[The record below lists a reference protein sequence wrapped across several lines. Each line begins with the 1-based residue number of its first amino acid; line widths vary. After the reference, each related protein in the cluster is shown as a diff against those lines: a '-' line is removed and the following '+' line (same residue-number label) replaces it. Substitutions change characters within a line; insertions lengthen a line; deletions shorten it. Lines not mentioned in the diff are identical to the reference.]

1 MKFIADLHIHSHF
14 SMATSKKLTPEYL
27 DYWAKLKGI
36 KIVGTGDFSH
46 PGWTN
51 ELKEKIEPAEPGLF
65 KLKDEFKIKNP
76 VQETNINAPRF
87 MLTAEISNIYKKNG
101 KVRKIHNVILA
112 PNFEIVDKIQQKLS
126 NLNFNI
132 TSDGRPILGLD
143 AKHLL
148 EMCLEI
154 SDEIFFIPA
163 HIWTPWFSALGSKSG
178 FNSMEECFEDLS
190 KHIYAL
196 ETGLSTDPAL
206 NWMCSF
212 LDRYTLISNSDAHSP
227 EKLGRNANLFDT
239 DVNYYSITDA
249 LKTGDERFTG
259 TFDMFPQEGK
269 YHYDG
274 HRKCNVCWDPV
285 ETMKHHGICPVCGK
299 KVTIG
304 VVNRIVELSDRVN
317 IQERPNRK
325 PFYSI
330 IPLPEILAEIEGVGE
345 KSQKIQKQY
354 EQLIAKAGSEFNIL
368 HFLSIDKIKE
378 IGGDVLGEAIRRMR
392 NHQIII
398 KEGFDGEYGEI
409 KVFRPDESKIFE
421 DKSALFEIS
430 NLPEIPQ
437 RKLLHFDLQQYHKLK
452 AISKPSDLAAEPE
465 TQYIVEQKGILQGLN
480 PEQAKA
486 VKHDKGPAMILA
498 GPGTGKTN
506 VLTRRIAY
514 LIKEKQINPENI
526 LAVTFTNQAAD
537 EILSRTKKLL
547 GQPFDI
553 NNMHISTFHALG
565 YSILSN
571 YFRQKY
577 QTNIHIIDDEDKL
590 FILQYLYPGKKKT
603 ELQNWKQEITA
614 IKQKVLLPDEIEDEA
629 IRNMF
634 GQYSS
639 ELQKN
644 HLFDLDD
651 MIYMPLLIFTKYEKL
666 LQALQQRFQW
676 IMVDEYQDI
685 NDAQYQLIK
694 TLSGHESKNITV
706 IGDPNQAIYSFRGS
720 NSKYISRFAEDYP
733 NTEIYKLNLSYRCTN
748 NILKASGNILKEDN
762 FLQGLDDGVRIK
774 ISTQQTDKSEAEFIA
789 REIEKLSGG
798 LRFFSMDSNVS
809 SGEKN
814 AEIDSLSDFAILCR
828 TKAQMEALEKALND
842 HTIPFQK
849 INEDEFLHHKIT
861 RVLINLLKYSS
872 EPENLFL
879 RNKITSQLNIN
890 PVLLDKIHNQHKN
903 LQLQEYL
910 NFLWTE
916 FIVNK
921 TEEDYKIFDKFK
933 HLAAKHTND
942 TEGFIKHITLGQ
954 PADLYQPEIEKVSLM
969 TIHAAKGLEF
979 KCVFIAGCENGLIPY
994 SLFKEQK
1001 SDNDEEKRLL
1011 YVGMT
1016 RAKAM
1021 LYLTHAKKRFLKG
1034 REFQLPKSPFLN
1046 LIEKQLAEQTKNDY
1060 KKPDKNHGQLS
1071 LFG

>member
-1 MKFIADLHIHSHF
+1 MKFVADLHIHSHF
-14 SMATSKKLTPEYL
+14 SMATSKKLTPEHL

-36 KIVGTGDFSH
+36 KVVGTGDFSH

-51 ELKEKIEPAEPGLF
+51 ELKEKIEPAESGLF
-65 KLKDEFKIKNP
+65 KLKDKFKINNP
-76 VQETNINAPRF
+76 VRETNTNAPRF
-87 MLTAEISNIYKKNG
+87 LLSAEISNIYKKNG

-112 PNFEIVDKIQQKLS
+112 PNFEVVDKIQQKLS

-178 FNSMEECFEDLS
+178 FNSIEECFEDLS
-190 KHIYAL
+190 EHIYAL
-196 ETGLSTDPAL
+196 ETGLSTDPGL

-249 LKTGDERFTG
+249 LKSGDERFSG

-274 HRKCNVCWDPV
+274 HRKCKVCWDPV
-285 ETMKHHGICPVCGK
+285 QTMKHHSICPVCGK
-299 KVTIG
+299 KVTVG

-317 IQERPNRK
+317 IEERPNRK

-330 IPLPEILAEIEGVGE
+330 IPLPEILSEIEGVGE
-345 KSQKIQKQY
+345 KSQKIKKQY
-354 EQLIAKAGSEFNIL
+354 EQLITKAGSEFNIL
-368 HFLSIDKIKE
+368 HFLSIDNIKE
-378 IGGDVLGEAIRRMR
+378 IGGEVLSEAIRRMR

-398 KEGFDGEYGEI
+398 KEGFDGAYGEI
-409 KVFRPDESKIFE
+409 KVFLPDESKIFE
-421 DKSALFEIS
+421 DKSALFEIT

-437 RKLLHFDLQQYHKLK
+437 RKLLNFDLQQFQKLK
-452 AISKPSDLAAEPE
+452 TISEPSDITAEPE
-465 TQYIVEQKGILQGLN
+465 TNYTTKQEGLLQGLN

-514 LIKEKQINPENI
+514 LVKEKQIKPENI
-526 LAVTFTNQAAD
+526 LAVTFTNHAA
-537 EILSRTKKLL
+537 EEMLSRTKKLL
-547 GQPFDI
+547 GHPFDI
-553 NNMHISTFHALG
+553 ENMHISTFHALG
-565 YSILSN
+565 YSILNN
-571 YFRQKY
+571 YYRERNQSS
-577 QTNIHIIDDEDKL
+577 IHIIDDEDKL
-590 FILQYLYPGKKKT
+590 FILQYLFPEKKKT
-603 ELQNWKQEITA
+603 VLKHWKQEITE
-614 IKQKVLLPDEIEDEA
+614 IKQKVLLSDEIENEP

-634 GQYSS
+634 EQYSS

-651 MIYMPLLIFTKYEKL
+651 MIYMPLLIFRKDKML
-666 LQALQQRFQW
+666 LQKFQQRFQW

-694 TLSGHESKNITV
+694 ILSTNEKQHITV
-706 IGDPNQAIYSFRGS
+706 IGDPNQAIYGFRGS
-720 NSKYISRFAEDYP
+720 NSKYISRFIEDYP
-733 NTEIYKLNLSYRCTN
+733 KAAIYKLNLSYRCTN

-762 FLQGLDDGVRIK
+762 FLQGLDDGLQLK
-774 ISTQQTDKSEAEFIA
+774 ISAQQTDKSEAEYIA
-789 REIEKLSGG
+789 CEIENLSGG

-814 AEIDSLSDFAILCR
+814 SEIESLSDFAILCR
-828 TKAQMEALEKALND
+828 TKAQMTTLEKALND
-842 HTIPFQK
+842 HSIPFQK
-849 INEDEFLHHKIT
+849 INEDGFLKHKTT
-861 RVLINLLKYSS
+861 RVLINLLKFSG

-879 RNKITSQLNIN
+879 RNIIISQLNIN
-890 PVLLDKIHNQHKN
+890 PILLDKMHNQHRN
-903 LQLQEYL
+903 LQLHEYL

-921 TEEDYKIFDKFK
+921 TDEDKRIFDQFK
-933 HLAAKHTND
+933 HLAAKYTNN

-979 KCVFIAGCENGLIPY
+979 TCVFIAGCENGLIPY

-1001 SDNDEEKRLL
+1001 TDNDEEKRLL

-1021 LYLTHAKKRFLKG
+1021 LYLTHAKKRFFKG
-1034 REFQLPKSPFLN
+1034 RELQLPKSPFLS
-1046 LIEKQLAEQTKNDY
+1046 LIEKQLTEQTKSDY
-1060 KKPDKNHGQLS
+1060 KKTDKNHGQLS

>member
-14 SMATSKKLTPEYL
+14 SMATSKKLTPEHL

-36 KIVGTGDFSH
+36 KVVGTGDFSH
-46 PGWTN
+46 PGWTA

-65 KLKDEFKIKNP
+65 KLKDEFKIKSP
-76 VQETNINAPRF
+76 VPESNTNAPRF
-87 MLTAEISNIYKKNG
+87 LLSAEISNIYKKNG

-112 PNFEIVDKIQQKLS
+112 PNFEVVDKIQQKLS
-126 NLNFNI
+126 HMNFNI

-154 SDEIFFIPA
+154 SDKFFFIPA

-178 FNSMEECFEDLS
+178 FNSIEECFEDLS

-239 DVNYYSITDA
+239 DVNYYSITEA
-249 LKTGDERFTG
+249 LKTSDERFSG

-274 HRKCNVCWDPV
+274 HRKCKVCWDPV
-285 ETMKHHGICPVCGK
+285 QTMKHHSICPVCGK
-299 KVTIG
+299 KVTVG

-317 IQERPNRK
+317 IEERPNRK

-330 IPLPEILAEIEGVGE
+330 IPLSEILAEIEGVGE
-345 KSQKIQKQY
+345 KSQKVKKQY

-368 HFLSIDKIKE
+368 HFLPVEQLKE
-378 IGGDVLGEAIRRMR
+378 MGGEVLSEAIQRMR

-409 KVFRPDESKIFE
+409 KVFHPDESKIFK
-421 DKSALFEIS
+421 DKSALFETT

-437 RKLLHFDLQQYHKLK
+437 RKLLNFDLQQFQKLK
-452 AISKPSDLAAEPE
+452 AINKSSDIAAEPE
-465 TQYIVEQKGILQGLN
+465 TMYITKQEGLLQGLN

-486 VKHDKGPAMILA
+486 VKHDKGPAIILA

-514 LIKEKQINPENI
+514 LVKEKQIKPENI
-526 LAVTFTNQAAD
+526 LAVTFTNQAA
-537 EILSRTKKLL
+537 EEMLSRTQKLL
-547 GQPFDI
+547 EQKMDLEKL
-553 NNMHISTFHALG
+553 HISTFHALG
-565 YSILSN
+565 YSILNDYYRGKNQNS
-571 YFRQKY
+571 
-577 QTNIHIIDDEDKL
+577 IHIINDEDK
-590 FILQYLYPGKKKT
+590 FFMLQYLFPEKKKT
-603 ELQNWKQEITA
+603 ELKHWKQKITE
-614 IKQKVLLPDEIEDEA
+614 IKQKGLFPDDIEHETT
-629 IRNMF
+629 RTLF
-634 GQYSS
+634 EQYSA

-651 MIYMPLLIFTKYEKL
+651 MIYEPLLILRKDEML
-666 LQALQQRFQW
+666 LQKLRQRFQW
-676 IMVDEYQDI
+676 IMIDEYQDI

-694 TLSGHESKNITV
+694 LLSTNENQHITV
-706 IGDPNQAIYSFRGS
+706 IGDPNQAIYGFRGS
-720 NSKYISRFAEDYP
+720 NSKYISRFIEDFP
-733 NTEIYKLNLSYRCTN
+733 KAAIYKLNLSYRCTK

-762 FLQGLDDGVRIK
+762 FLQGLDDGLQIK
-774 ISTQQTDKSEAEFIA
+774 VSTQQTDKSEAEYIA
-789 REIEKLSGG
+789 REIESLSGG

-809 SGEKN
+809 NGEKDT
-814 AEIDSLSDFAILCR
+814 EIESLSDFAILCR
-828 TKAQMEALEKALND
+828 TKAQMAAIEKALHD
-842 HTIPFQK
+842 HSIPCQK
-849 INEDEFLHHKIT
+849 INEDEFLKHRIT
-861 RVLINLLKYSS
+861 RVLINLLKFSG

-890 PVLLDKIHNQHKN
+890 PILLDKIHNQSN
-903 LQLQEYL
+903 DLQLNEYL

-921 TEEDYKIFDKFK
+921 TDEDQRIFDKFK
-933 HLAAKHTND
+933 HLAAKYRN
-942 TEGFIKHITLGQ
+942 EPKNFIKHITLGQ

-979 KCVFIAGCENGLIPY
+979 TCVFIAGCENGLIPY

-1001 SDNDEEKRLL
+1001 TDNDEEKRLL

-1016 RAKAM
+1016 RAKTM

-1034 REFQLPKSPFLN
+1034 RELQLPKSPFLG
-1046 LIEKQLAEQTKNDY
+1046 LIEKQLTEQTKSDY
-1060 KKPDKNHGQLS
+1060 RKTDKNHGQLS